1 MIDIN
6 LIRNELDLVKKNCKN
21 RNYDEKIVDKIYSLD
36 KKWRELKL
44 KDDELRSIRNKIS
57 EEINQAKKQKKPID
71 ILLKKV
77 KSVLD
82 ELNINEQEETKLRI
96 ELDILLATLP
106 NIQNPECPIGDEEK
120 NKEIKKIGKILK
132 IKNPKSHLELGEKL
146 DIIDMK
152 RATKIAGAG
161 FYILKGKGAKLQRAL
176 IQFMLDFH
184 EKNGLIE
191 INPPQLV
198 NTKTAF
204 GTGNLP
210 KFEDQLYKTNEGFIL
225 IPTAEVSVTNIYANE
240 VLIEKELPIKF
251 CSFTE
256 CYRTEVGKKMGE
268 EGLYRVHQFEKVEMV
283 YFCKQEDSNKLLEE
297 MTKNAEKI
305 LKRLGIPYRR
315 LLLATG
321 DTSFSSAKTYDL
333 EAWSP
338 VMNKYLEV
346 SSCSNCTDFQARRMN
361 TKYQCKSGIK
371 FIHTLNGSGL
381 ALPRLMISLLEN
393 NQQIDGS
400 IKVPRALWQ
409 YTGFKEIKQ

>member
-184 EKNGLIE
+184 EKNG
-191 INPPQLV
+191 
-198 NTKTAF
+198 
-204 GTGNLP
+204 
-210 KFEDQLYKTNEGFIL
+210 
-225 IPTAEVSVTNIYANE
+225 
-240 VLIEKELPIKF
+240 
-251 CSFTE
+251 
-256 CYRTEVGKKMGE
+256 
-268 EGLYRVHQFEKVEMV
+268 
-283 YFCKQEDSNKLLEE
+283 
-297 MTKNAEKI
+297 
-305 LKRLGIPYRR
+305 
-315 LLLATG
+315 
-321 DTSFSSAKTYDL
+321 
-333 EAWSP
+333 
-338 VMNKYLEV
+338 
-346 SSCSNCTDFQARRMN
+346 
-361 TKYQCKSGIK
+361 
-371 FIHTLNGSGL
+371 
-381 ALPRLMISLLEN
+381 
-393 NQQIDGS
+393 
-400 IKVPRALWQ
+400 
-409 YTGFKEIKQ
+409 

>member
-1 MIDIN
+1 
-6 LIRNELDLVKKNCKN
+6 
-21 RNYDEKIVDKIYSLD
+21 
-36 KKWRELKL
+36 
-44 KDDELRSIRNKIS
+44 
-57 EEINQAKKQKKPID
+57 
-71 ILLKKV
+71 
-77 KSVLD
+77 
-82 ELNINEQEETKLRI
+82 
-96 ELDILLATLP
+96 
-106 NIQNPECPIGDEEK
+106 
-120 NKEIKKIGKILK
+120 
-132 IKNPKSHLELGEKL
+132 
-146 DIIDMK
+146 
-152 RATKIAGAG
+152 
-161 FYILKGKGAKLQRAL
+161 
-176 IQFMLDFH
+176 
-184 EKNGLIE
+184 
-191 INPPQLV
+191 
-198 NTKTAF
+198 
-204 GTGNLP
+204 
-210 KFEDQLYKTNEGFIL
+210 
-225 IPTAEVSVTNIYANE
+225 
-240 VLIEKELPIKF
+240 
-251 CSFTE
+251 
-256 CYRTEVGKKMGE
+256 MGE

-315 LLLATG
+315 LLLATR

>member
-1 MIDIN
+1 
-6 LIRNELDLVKKNCKN
+6 
-21 RNYDEKIVDKIYSLD
+21 
-36 KKWRELKL
+36 
-44 KDDELRSIRNKIS
+44 
-57 EEINQAKKQKKPID
+57 
-71 ILLKKV
+71 
-77 KSVLD
+77 
-82 ELNINEQEETKLRI
+82 
-96 ELDILLATLP
+96 
-106 NIQNPECPIGDEEK
+106 
-120 NKEIKKIGKILK
+120 
-132 IKNPKSHLELGEKL
+132 
-146 DIIDMK
+146 MK

-283 YFCKQEDSNKLLEE
+283 YFCKQEDSNKLLVTE
-297 MTKNAEKI
+297 TSAVGIRINPSFV
-305 LKRLGIPYRR
+305 LYNWSSNLGK
-315 LLLATG
+315 L
-321 DTSFSSAKTYDL
+321 
-333 EAWSP
+333 P
-338 VMNKYLEV
+338 VPKAVFVLT
-346 SSCSNCTDFQARRMN
+346 NC
-361 TKYQCKSGIK
+361 G
-371 FIHTLNGSGL
+371 GL
-381 ALPRLMISLLEN
+381 I
-393 NQQIDGS
+393 S
-400 IKVPRALWQ
+400 IKP
-409 YTGFKEIKQ
+409 FFS